1 MLGWYCFK
9 EQQQISQS
17 VACSRRGYSLEL
29 KVSQLTHYLLRGT
42 HYRTLQVSHAVPL
55 PEKKET
61 VSQPVRSCSIRRGLA
76 FCALSWAEMSY
87 CQIPEMFAGAKGN
100 PELININIL
109 HLRNCENQNI
119 CINGS
124 DHDFPISTLRNNV
137 HVQHDQIRTSASSLA
152 QSSCMSSLL
161 SEHKWPQDFS
171 SNLVSGRKF

>member
-1 MLGWYCFK
+1 MLRWYCCK

-29 KVSQLTHYLLRGT
+29 KVSQLTHHFTAGK
-42 HYRTLQVSHAVPL
+42 TLQVSHAVPL

-61 VSQPVRSCSIRRGLA
+61 VSQPVRSCSIRRVLA

-87 CQIPEMFAGAKGN
+87 CQIPEMLAGAKGN

-109 HLRNCENQNI
+109 HLRNCENHSI
-119 CINGS
+119 CINDS
-124 DHDFPISTLRNNV
+124 DHDLPISSLRNNV
-137 HVQHDQIRTSASSLA
+137 HVQHDQIRASASSWA
-152 QSSCMSSLL
+152 QSSRMSSLL
-161 SEHKWPQDFS
+161 MVSEHKWPQDFS